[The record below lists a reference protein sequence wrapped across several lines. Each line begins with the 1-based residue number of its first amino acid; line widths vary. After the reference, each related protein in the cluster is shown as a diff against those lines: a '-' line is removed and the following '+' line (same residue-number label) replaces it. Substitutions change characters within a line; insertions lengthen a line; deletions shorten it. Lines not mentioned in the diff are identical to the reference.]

1 MGQPKLSPDVLKL
14 SARYPAGVLG
24 NPKPIAQRFAHTA
37 NLRQSALRS
46 VEPPRVS
53 PAEKSRAAAYQ
64 ETASAG
70 GPAGRTRW
78 LHAGLIVAALVPSLI
93 LAALWLGLM
102 SLPRSTPTA
111 PLAQA
116 LTVSPSAVLTAPDRI
131 EAIAGEDVSFP
142 IAIDGTDGVP
152 SRSVIAVTGMPRGS
166 NFSEGRP
173 YGDSEWSLK
182 PDQIG
187 DLDLVLPANAN
198 GEFKLGIALIGPD
211 DAVIAEAETLLEITP
226 APPAPAV
233 VTPDP
238 AGAPGDEAG
247 AEQEPTMPEAATSP
261 AGDADTVEPSKEV
274 ENGLGSVQPSVYA
287 NLRDGPSSSA
297 PVVGVIAK
305 GVKLSVL
312 DRKRGWVQVADP
324 ATDKKGW
331 IYSGNL
337 AGEAKTHH
345 VRRKRAA
352 PATAEPESFWGRVGS
367 WLSPS

>member
-1 MGQPKLSPDVLKL
+1 M
-14 SARYPAGVLG
+14 
-24 NPKPIAQRFAHTA
+24 
-37 NLRQSALRS
+37 
-46 VEPPRVS
+46 
-53 PAEKSRAAAYQ
+53 
-64 ETASAG
+64 
-70 GPAGRTRW
+70 
-78 LHAGLIVAALVPSLI
+78 
-93 LAALWLGLM
+93 
-102 SLPRSTPTA
+102 
-111 PLAQA
+111 
-116 LTVSPSAVLTAPDRI
+116 LTAPDRI

-152 SRSVIAVTGMPRGS
+152 SRSVIAVKGLPQGS

-173 YGDSEWSLK
+173 YGASEWSLK

-187 DLDLVLPANAN
+187 DLDLVLPADAH

-211 DAVIAEAETLLEITP
+211 DAVIAAAETLLEVTP
-226 APPAPAV
+226 APPAPAA

-247 AEQEPTMPEAATSP
+247 AEQEPTTPEAATSP

-274 ENGLGSVQPSVYA
+274 ESGLGSVQPSVYA

-305 GVKLSVL
+305 GAKLSVL

-324 ATDKKGW
+324 ASDKKGW

-345 VRRKRAA
+345 TRRKRAA
-352 PATAEPESFWGRVGS
+352 PAAAEPESFWGRVGS